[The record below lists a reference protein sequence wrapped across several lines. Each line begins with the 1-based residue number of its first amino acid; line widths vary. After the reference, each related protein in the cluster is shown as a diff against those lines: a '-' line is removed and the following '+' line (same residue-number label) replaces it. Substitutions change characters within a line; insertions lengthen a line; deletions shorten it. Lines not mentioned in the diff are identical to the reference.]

1 MKLLSNQNE
10 LNAKTKLTLALCT
23 VLALSAS
30 ALNAQ
35 DNDKDKSQGGTG
47 SASKSEIGTAGQAG
61 QASQLSRTDEKFV
74 RDAARGGM
82 MEVHMGRMGVQQ
94 AQNSQ
99 VKQFAQKL
107 IDDHSKANTELQ
119 QFASKKGITL
129 PQEREDITS
138 TSSPGSESSAVGA
151 PGAGTATTTPADAS
165 TSPESKGAPGQDRG
179 VSSASG
185 SDNDM
190 KKLHGLTGSDFDREF
205 VRLAVKDHQKDVRE
219 FEQGSKKVEDQ
230 ELKSWIEKTLP
241 TLREHLQ
248 MAQGLQSTVGG
259 AGAPGADAGNSST
272 GTGTSSG
279 TPSDQLK

>member
-1 MKLLSNQNE
+1 MKLPSNQNE

-23 VLALSAS
+23 VLALSAT

-35 DNDKDKSQGGTG
+35 DDGKDKSQGGTG
-47 SASKSEIGTAGQAG
+47 AATKSEIGTAGQAG
-61 QASQLSRTDEKFV
+61 QAGQLSRTDEKFV
-74 RDAARGGM
+74 RDAAKGGM
-82 MEVHMGRMGVQQ
+82 MEVHMGKMGVER

-107 IDDHSKANTELQ
+107 IDDHTKANTELQ
-119 QFASKKGITL
+119 QFASRKGITL
-129 PQEREDITS
+129 PQEREGITS
-138 TSSPGSESSAVGA
+138 TSTSSTESSAAGA
-151 PGAGTATTTPADAS
+151 PGAAATS
-165 TSPESKGAPGQDRG
+165 TSTDPSTSSESKGAPGQDRG

-185 SDNDM
+185 SDSDM

-205 VRLAVKDHQKDVRE
+205 VRMAVKDHQKDVRE
-219 FEQGSKKVEDQ
+219 FEQGSKKAEDQ
-230 ELKSWIEKTLP
+230 ELKAWIEKTLP

-248 MAQGLQSTVGG
+248 TAQSLQSTVGG